1 MKIVATDLDRTLFP
15 NGDQEYDGTMA
26 DFTRLIEENE
36 MTLIYVTGRNEEQAL
51 KGMERYSPP
60 EPKYLVAEV
69 GTRVY
74 NFVGDT
80 FSEDSSYIKYI
91 DENTKNWNRTDILSR
106 LESLQQLTPQEEHNQ
121 NRFKISF
128 YLHDISNAEQIIT
141 KAEELAGLETP
152 DAHIIYSVDETKGLG
167 LVDVLPKKANKLEAL
182 EFVRRKIGAEKDDI
196 LYAGDSGN
204 DLIPLTAG
212 YKAVLVKNAI
222 DEVRNRVREEA
233 QRKGTLDCVYF
244 ARGGFQHG
252 IRTYNGNYVSGV
264 IEGLYYFGFAK

>member
-1 MKIVATDLDRTLFP
+1 MTIVATDLDRTLFP
-15 NGDQEYDGTMA
+15 NGGQEYDNTMA
-26 DFTRLIEENE
+26 DFTRLIEENGI
-36 MTLIYVTGRNEEQAL
+36 TLVYVTGRNEEQAL

-74 NFVGDT
+74 SFVGGS
-80 FSEDSSYIKYI
+80 FAEDSSYIKYI
-91 DENTKNWNRTDILSR
+91 DENTRNWNRTDLLSR
-106 LESLQQLTPQEEHNQ
+106 LESLKQLTPQEDHNQ

-128 YLHDISNAEQIIT
+128 YLHDISNAEAVVA
-141 KAEELAGLETP
+141 KAEELAALETP
-152 DAHIIYSVDETKGLG
+152 DAHIIYSIDETKGLG

-196 LYAGDSGN
+196 MYAGDSGN

-222 DEVRNRVREEA
+222 DEVRQHVKDEA
-233 QRKGTLDCVYF
+233 RRKGFAERVYF
-244 ARGGFQHG
+244 AEGGLQKG
-252 IRTYNGNYVSGV
+252 GRTYNGNYVSGV
-264 IEGLYYFGFAK
+264 IEGLYHFGIVE

>member
-1 MKIVATDLDRTLFP
+1 MTIVATDLDRTLFP
-15 NGDQEYDGTMA
+15 NGGQEYDNTMA
-26 DFTRLIEENE
+26 DFTRLIEKNGI
-36 MTLIYVTGRNEEQAL
+36 TLVYVTGRNEEQAL

-74 NFVGDT
+74 SFVGGS
-80 FSEDSSYIKYI
+80 FAEDSSYIKYI
-91 DENTKNWNRTDILSR
+91 DENTRNWNRTDLLSR
-106 LESLQQLTPQEEHNQ
+106 LESLKQLTPQEDHNQ

-128 YLHDISNAEQIIT
+128 YLHDISNAEAVVA
-141 KAEELAGLETP
+141 KAEELAALETP
-152 DAHIIYSVDETKGLG
+152 DAHIIYSIDETKGLG

-196 LYAGDSGN
+196 MYAGDSGN

-222 DEVRNRVREEA
+222 DEVRQHVKDEA
-233 QRKGTLDCVYF
+233 RRKGFAERVYF
-244 ARGGFQHG
+244 AEGGLQKG
-252 IRTYNGNYVSGV
+252 GRTYNGNYVSGV
-264 IEGLYYFGFAK
+264 IEGLYHFGIVE